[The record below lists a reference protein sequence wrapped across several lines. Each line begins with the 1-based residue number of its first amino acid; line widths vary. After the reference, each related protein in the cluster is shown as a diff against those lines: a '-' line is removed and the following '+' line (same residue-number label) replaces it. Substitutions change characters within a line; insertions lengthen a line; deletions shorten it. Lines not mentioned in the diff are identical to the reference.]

1 MLRRLVK
8 MRFRIRKL
16 EYEPSIVELEKK
28 EYNKLVTQHR
38 KQNIEIFWDMQRVV
52 ENKFIGKNNKM
63 SIISS
68 NMRKNEQMRQE

>member
-1 MLRRLVK
+1 

-28 EYNKLVTQHR
+28 EHNKLVTQHR